1 MLVEVMV
8 GAIVLAIAAIAIFN
22 GLDGAQEAGAKNKR
36 RSVQA
41 TLAQQDIERLRSI
54 PVTALSNLDQ
64 TRTVTVAG
72 VEYTVVSRTDWVRD
86 ATGVVTCSNDEAQA
100 DYLKLTSTVTSPAS
114 TNSPVIETGLLTPA
128 LGQLS
133 QSLGTATVRLTDRE
147 GDPLVGVTVQLSG
160 PSSVSQ
166 ATNESGC
173 ATFGYI
179 TSGTYTA
186 SVPGYVDI
194 TSNPPASEPLVVY
207 PGKASFGHM
216 EVDRPA
222 SLRASFVRPS
232 GTPPAWTPAW
242 APSMVWGQITVK
254 NVNLTAG
261 KKPFPPTPGS
271 KSTSVDATGL
281 FPYTNGVGVYAGNCA
296 ANDPSTYQPDYFQTS
311 GFGFTE
317 LDPGDSQRSVQVQMP
332 TLRVTVTRQP
342 SGTPAA
348 VPTWTRTQVRVTSLD
363 SGCTLEVHELTS
375 NRSTA
380 SAAPVVFDLAMPFGS
395 YRVCAHTR
403 GRTSASDSSTIN
415 RQYTTKATT
424 GSNPANPAD
433 QDLFAVP
440 PPVPNRQ
447 ITITTPSAS
456 SANGTCF

>member
-1 MLVEVMV
+1 
-8 GAIVLAIAAIAIFN
+8 
-22 GLDGAQEAGAKNKR
+22 
-36 RSVQA
+36 
-41 TLAQQDIERLRSI
+41 
-54 PVTALSNLDQ
+54 
-64 TRTVTVAG
+64 VAG

-222 SLRASFVRPS
+222 SLRASFVPPV
-232 GTPPAWTPAW
+232 GNTFTPGSA
-242 APSMVWGQITVK
+242 MVWDKITVK

-261 KKPFPPTPGS
+261 KKLFTRGS
-271 KSTSVDATGL
+271 RQTSVDATGL
-281 FPYTNGVGVYAGNCA
+281 FPYTNGVGVYAGDCA
-296 ANDPSTYQPDYFQTS
+296 ANDPSDPLGGNQPDYFQTS

-317 LDPGDSQRSVQVQMP
+317 LDPGDSLRSVQVQMP
-332 TLRVTVTRQP
+332 TLRVIVY
-342 SGTPAA
+342 
-348 VPTWTRTQVRVTSLD
+348 RTDTS
-363 SGCTLEVHELTS
+363 TNFNRAEVELTPLDAGCADKYEADQSFS
-375 NRSTA
+375 NTR
-380 SAAPVVFDLAMPFGS
+380 PRVFDLAVPLGQ
-395 YRVCAHTR
+395 YTVCAATR
-403 GRTSASDSSTIN
+403 TGNSSTY
-415 RQYTTKATT
+415 RQVSTTV
-424 GSNPANPAD
+424 
-433 QDLFAVP
+433 DLRTVP
-440 PPVPNRQ
+440 LVPNRA
-447 ITITTPSAS
+447 ITLTTTT
-456 SANGTCF
+456 NTGRCL